1 MRTARYQA
9 VLSNPKS
16 SRAGMRRHLV
26 PRRET
31 RRRLF
36 PARENEVSPRSPAAL
51 FSLEA
56 RRALRRVIQKYSG
69 VALSLP
75 PDNGKKGYGLVTVHK
90 IASFFEVLDDMND
103 PMTAVESE
111 QPMAM
116 ESVGQQYVLSSG
128 LLLMWLLICSTQVE
142 NMGRVNYGKYIFDR
156 KVILE
161 LHAPN
166 PGLTIN
172 LVKKPDFTCG
182 SKQHQK

>member
-56 RRALRRVIQKYSG
+56 RR
-69 VALSLP
+69 
-75 PDNGKKGYGLVTVHK
+75 
-90 IASFFEVLDDMND
+90 
-103 PMTAVESE
+103 VESE